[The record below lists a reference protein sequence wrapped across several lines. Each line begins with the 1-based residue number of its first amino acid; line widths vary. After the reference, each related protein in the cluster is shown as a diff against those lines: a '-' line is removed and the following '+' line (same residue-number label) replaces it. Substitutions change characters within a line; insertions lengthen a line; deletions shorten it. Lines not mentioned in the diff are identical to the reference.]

1 MKDRR
6 QKTEDR
12 SQIVGYIIGLMI
24 ILFLINGEVIAAG
37 KSIKDKGTLT
47 SVESNGTVIIDEKGY
62 KIDSSARIIDKKGK
76 RVAIHNLS
84 LPANV
89 FFEYEYRKNGFVIK
103 VIEEFPEIL
112 PK

>member
-1 MKDRR
+1 MKNRR
-6 QKTEDR
+6 QRTEDR
-12 SQIVGYIIGLMI
+12 KQIVGYIIGLMI

-37 KSIKDKGTLT
+37 KTIKDKGTLT
-47 SVESNGTVIIDEKGY
+47 SVESDGTVIIDEKGY
-62 KIDSSARIIDKKGK
+62 KIDSSAKITDKKGK

-84 LPANV
+84 LPAKV

-103 VIEEFPEIL
+103 VIEEFPEKL

>member
-1 MKDRR
+1 MKNRR
-6 QKTEDR
+6 QRTEDR
-12 SQIVGYIIGLMI
+12 KQIVGYIIGLMI

-37 KSIKDKGTLT
+37 KTTKKNATLT
-47 SVESNGTVIIDEKGY
+47 SVKSDGTVIIDEKGY
-62 KIDSSARIIDKKGK
+62 KIDSAVKITDKKMK

-84 LPANV
+84 LPAKV

-103 VIEEFPEIL
+103 VIEEFPEKL